1 MKKLI
6 VITGSRS
13 EYGLLK
19 NLIELL
25 KNDKKIHLKLVVTGS
40 HLSKKFGSS
49 NKEIKNDGLKISK
62 KIKILNSGDSP
73 SSINKFFAKGV
84 VEFSKYLSNEKPDSI
99 IVLGDRYEIFSA
111 AISASFLNIPI
122 IHINGGDSTE
132 GAIDE
137 FIRHSITKMSW
148 LHFVT
153 NNLSKKRILNMGEN
167 PKNIFCVGSLGVER
181 IKKTKFLEKDLL
193 KRELN
198 IDLKK
203 KTILITY
210 HSETKSNNTPEKDL
224 KEIINAL
231 SKIKET
237 NLVFTAPNADT
248 FNNSI
253 FKMINN
259 FIKEKK
265 NCFYFS
271 SLGFLKYISLLK
283 YSDCVLGN
291 SSSGIIEAPTLNV
304 PTINI
309 GDRQKGRICAN
320 SVINCPPK
328 RKIILKKITKVL
340 SESYKKQLININNPY
355 YMRDTAKRIYNII
368 KNSKKPK
375 NLKKKFYF
383 NEKLFN

>member
-25 KNDKKIHLKLVVTGS
+25 KNDKKINLKLVVTGS

-210 HSETKSNNTPEKDL
+210 HSETKSNYTPEKDL

-328 RKIILKKITKVL
+328 RKIIFKKITKVL
-340 SESYKKQLININNPY
+340 SESYKKQLTNINNPY

-375 NLKKKFYF
+375 NLKKKFYL

>member
-6 VITGSRS
+6 LITGSRS

-19 NLIELL
+19 NLIILL
-25 KNDKKIHLKLVVTGS
+25 NNDKKINLKLVVTGS
-40 HLSKKFGSS
+40 HLSRKFGSS
-49 NKEIKNDGLKISK
+49 DKEIKSDGLKISK
-62 KIKILNSGDSP
+62 NIKILDSGDSP

-84 VEFSKYLSNEKPDSI
+84 MEFSKYLSHEKPDSI
-99 IVLGDRYEIFSA
+99 IILGDRYEIFSA
-111 AISASFLNIPI
+111 AISAGFLNIPI

-137 FIRHSITKMSW
+137 FMRHSITKMSW

-153 NNLSKKRILNMGEN
+153 NDLSKKRILNMGEN

-181 IKKTKFLEKDLL
+181 IKKTKFIEKNLL
-193 KRELN
+193 KKELKIN
-198 IDLKK
+198 LEK
-203 KTILITY
+203 KTILITF

-224 KEIINAL
+224 KEIISAL
-231 SKIKET
+231 SKVKET

-253 FKMINN
+253 FKMINQ
-259 FIKEKK
+259 FIKVNK

-271 SLGFLKYISLLK
+271 SLGFLKYVSLLN

-291 SSSGIIEAPTLNV
+291 SSSGIIEAPTLKV

-309 GDRQKGRICAN
+309 GDRQKGRICAKT
-320 SVINCPPK
+320 VINCPPK
-328 RKIILKKITKVL
+328 SNIIFKNIKKIL
-340 SESYKKQLININNPY
+340 SESYKKKIINIKNPY
-355 YMRDTAKRIYNII
+355 YKKDTSKKIYNII

>member
-25 KNDKKIHLKLVVTGS
+25 KNDKKINLKLVVTGS

-84 VEFSKYLSNEKPDSI
+84 VKFSKYLSNEKPDSI
-99 IVLGDRYEIFSA
+99 IILGDRYEIFSA

-181 IKKTKFLEKDLL
+181 IKKTKFLKEDLL
-193 KRELN
+193 KKELN

-210 HSETKSNNTPEKDL
+210 HSETKSKNTPERDL

-265 NCFYFS
+265 NCFYFR

-291 SSSGIIEAPTLNV
+291 SSSGIIEAPTLNI

-309 GDRQKGRICAN
+309 GDRQKGRICAK

-328 RKIILKKITKVL
+328 RKIIFKKITKVL
-340 SESYKKQLININNPY
+340 SESYKKQLINIKNPY
-355 YMRDTAKRIYNII
+355 YMRDTAKNIYNII
-368 KNSKKPK
+368 KNSKNPK

>member
-25 KNDKKIHLKLVVTGS
+25 KNDKKINLKLVVTGS

-49 NKEIKNDGLKISK
+49 NKEIKNDGIKISK

-99 IVLGDRYEIFSA
+99 IILGDRYEIFSA

-181 IKKTKFLEKDLL
+181 IKKTKFLDKDLL
-193 KRELN
+193 KKELK

-210 HSETKSNNTPEKDL
+210 HSETKSKNTPEKDL

-237 NLVFTAPNADT
+237 NLVFTAPNADI

-259 FIKEKK
+259 FIKEKR
-265 NCFYFS
+265 NCFYFR

-283 YSDCVLGN
+283 HSDCVLGN
-291 SSSGIIEAPTLNV
+291 SSSGIIEAPSLNI

-320 SVINCPPK
+320 SVINCPPN
-328 RKIILKKITKVL
+328 RKIIFKKITKVL
-340 SESYKKQLININNPY
+340 SESHKKQLMNINNPY
-355 YMRDTAKRIYNII
+355 YMRNTAKRIYNII